1 MSPPRLG
8 FQNPTRVYHANSNQ
22 TADNSIDWDL
32 TYFVDYL
39 NGEYGRLNSS
49 DLFGGSLT
57 KSFGIFDVRATWKR
71 IYEHARHLRP
81 ADFILPLKY
90 QSDGC
95 WIDFVKLT
103 RTIRAASILHTI
115 IHDRPDLHQFLFDPT
130 MIPTKNRLK
139 SSFEIQIASQEA
151 ANLIKR
157 LDKHIFP
164 WIWPQYETVHEM
176 QGKFQQSPELSG
188 IVISFGDS
196 EARNG
201 FLSITAL
208 RHVLNCS
215 LPIELMYAGND
226 DLSKEYRDAVV
237 REFRDVRLVNLQEI
251 FPMELSR
258 FYGWSIKPY
267 AILASS
273 FSRVLFVDA
282 DVLFFKDPA
291 KVIFER
297 SKLFKQ
303 YGVLFYHD
311 RSIEG
316 GLAARHTRDWIL
328 AALAPPSSGE
338 EFSAGTPPPSRTFQS
353 LRIAKGRTRHELES
367 GVIAF
372 DKTRSGVL
380 RSLLV
385 ACLLNSSALRKGV
398 YARVW
403 GDKETF
409 WMAMELVRAPYA
421 FSPTFA
427 GALGY
432 QSERVGM
439 FGSAGHS
446 GLHGGTRICGS
457 MFHVDE
463 ELDPFWWNGGVLLV
477 KRASAT
483 LRMRYEQYA
492 VDSEWGSDAW
502 DWESEAR
509 MQPFCFWPSHAG
521 TEVRMLEQ
529 PLREV
534 TPATPTAAVSAQTAT
549 PAGGDSVTEV
559 QLSEWARM
567 ISMGSPGIPTVGLEK
582 SKVGYL
588 VGRHKECDIIV
599 DRAQLSKRHCLVF
612 QEVLVTADGNIA
624 TAFIEDLSSNGTWV
638 NRKRLEKGKRHKL
651 CDGDEIL
658 LLNPKDASFEPF
670 WIFKLPSARAAN
682 SFAEDYVIE
691 SHLGSGNFASV
702 ELAVHKATGSKHAV
716 KIIDKKLFAGNEK
729 MIQNIQQEI
738 EILMTVNHVRAFE
751 IDNHLP
757 LDQPCI
763 INIGS
768 VYDLPHS
775 INIVMEQ
782 AKGGELFDRI
792 IERVKF
798 TEHESRILMTQ
809 LLGAL
814 DYLHKRSIVHR
825 DLKPENILLVSQDKN
840 DLRIKI
846 SDFGLAKLLPSHD
859 FLKTLCGTPNYVA
872 PEVLKPAAGRGTKSA
887 DSRAYGSAVDL
898 WSCGVIMY
906 ICLVGQPPFSDE
918 LAPPTI
924 DLIKKLIIVDPDARL
939 TASQALAHDWFHKD
953 ATAAKAV
960 QDDPAIMQLPVTDE
974 KYGFVK
980 YDTKFV
986 DASKVRSAVASLGSN
1001 GRGKRVDG
1009 GGGVGSA
1016 TATPPS
1022 KSRGAAKDQ
1031 DKQGEGSS
1039 AATPKKKRV
1048 AKSLDVTPVKVS
1060 NGDLTPDGKKRKV
1073 DAGDSDDGF

>member
-521 TEVRMLEQ
+521 TEV
-529 PLREV
+529 

-738 EILMTVNHVRAFE
+738 EILMTVNH
-751 IDNHLP
+751 
-757 LDQPCI
+757 PCI

-846 SDFGLAKLLPSHD
+846 SDFGLAKLLP
-859 FLKTLCGTPNYVA
+859 
-872 PEVLKPAAGRGTKSA
+872 
-887 DSRAYGSAVDL
+887 
-898 WSCGVIMY
+898 
-906 ICLVGQPPFSDE
+906 
-918 LAPPTI
+918 TI

-953 ATAAKAV
+953 ATAAKVV